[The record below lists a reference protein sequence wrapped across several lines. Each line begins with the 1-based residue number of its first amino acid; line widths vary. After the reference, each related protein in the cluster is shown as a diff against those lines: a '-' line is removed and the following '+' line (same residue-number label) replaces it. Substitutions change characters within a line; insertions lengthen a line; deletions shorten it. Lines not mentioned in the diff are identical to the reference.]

1 MKNKNMFE
9 AFAEKR
15 KSGRQAK
22 KVEAK
27 IERGDWDKIASLAKF
42 AGCPAK
48 AVADTLIETA
58 VENAVEIYD
67 IMKQQDPL
75 FREWLDER
83 NRS

>member
-1 MKNKNMFE
+1 MKNQNMFD

-22 KVEAK
+22 KIEAK
-27 IERGDWDKIASLAKF
+27 IERGDWDKIAALAKF
-42 AGCPAK
+42 AGCPSK
-48 AVADTLIETA
+48 HVVVTLIEHS
-58 VENAVEIYD
+58 VNNALEVFER
-67 IMKQQDPL
+67 MKQQDPL